1 MWLNYKSHRVWWY
14 SFGVFAM
21 SVSVVVV
28 VAIHSFILLSC
39 PLSTHFP
46 LWNVPYANFCISKCS
61 FLWSVIFFSLL
72 SLCPL
77 FQMNPQGSSHV
88 REKKRQRNWEKESD
102 EWVSAGSTSNSFACN
117 MKLHS
122 FRLHLIEWLLF
133 SRVLREIESHRRR
146 PKSCHVWLRQLESVF
161 FGFSA
166 NDIKFVWTHPCRFY
180 HPIRPDPNY
189 FHSLSLS
196 FDAKGDFRWV
206 LLQSSYVIREAL
218 NLFDSVQ

>member
-1 MWLNYKSHRVWWY
+1 MIFIWCVCNECVCCCCCCY
-14 SFGVFAM
+14 SFFHFTFM
-21 SVSVVVV
+21 PSQYT
-28 VAIHSFILLSC
+28 F
-39 PLSTHFP
+39 ST
-46 LWNVPYANFCISKCS
+46 LKCS
-61 FLWSVIFFSLL
+61 ICKLLYFKMFLFMISNFFSLL

-196 FDAKGDFRWV
+196 LDAKGDFRWV

>member
-1 MWLNYKSHRVWWY
+1 MIFIWCVCNECVCCCCCCY
-14 SFGVFAM
+14 SFFHFTFM
-21 SVSVVVV
+21 PSQYT
-28 VAIHSFILLSC
+28 F
-39 PLSTHFP
+39 ST
-46 LWNVPYANFCISKCS
+46 VKCS
-61 FLWSVIFFSLL
+61 ICKLLYFKMFLFMISNFFFS
-72 SLCPL
+72 PL
-77 FQMNPQGSSHV
+77 ALPFVSNEPTRFFSCT
-88 REKKRQRNWEKESD
+88 REKETRNWEKESD

-133 SRVLREIESHRRR
+133 STVLREIESHRRR

-180 HPIRPDPNY
+180 HPIWPDPNY

-196 FDAKGDFRWV
+196 LDAKGDFRWV